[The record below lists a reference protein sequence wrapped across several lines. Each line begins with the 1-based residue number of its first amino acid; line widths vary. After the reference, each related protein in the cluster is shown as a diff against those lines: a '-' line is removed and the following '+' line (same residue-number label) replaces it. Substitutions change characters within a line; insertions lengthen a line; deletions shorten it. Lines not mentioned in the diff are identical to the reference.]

1 MGSIIIVM
9 PRSEDADRIAT
20 MVQSCGL
27 SFETE
32 VCSSGADVL
41 RKTHAR
47 DFGVVICTKRQK
59 DMSYWELAEYLP
71 GTFGMI
77 ILTSDLSLETF
88 SDKMVKLIMPLKS
101 RELLATIEMMTEG
114 FFRRE
119 KKKKKAAPK
128 RSEKEQKIIDQAK
141 QILMNQNGMSEPEA
155 FRYIQKT
162 SMDCGRNMVESAQ
175 MIVLL
180 NGG

>member
-9 PRSEDADRIAT
+9 PRSEDADRIAM
-20 MVQSCGL
+20 MVQSSGL

-32 VCSSGADVL
+32 ICSSGAEVL

-47 DFGVVICTKRQK
+47 DYGVVICTKRQK

-71 GTFGMI
+71 DTFGMI

-88 SDKMVKLIMPLKS
+88 SDRMVKLIMPLKS
-101 RELLATIEMMTEG
+101 RELLATIGMMTER
-114 FFRRE
+114 FFRR
-119 KKKKKAAPK
+119 KKKKAPPK
-128 RSEKEQKIIDQAK
+128 RSEKEQQIIDQAK
-141 QILMNQNGMSEPEA
+141 QILINQNGMSEPEA